1 MPSFLKSAALS
12 LAFVFGTGMLPLAHA
27 ADDVATRVKALDF
40 LLAEQWQYQLK
51 ESPEFATILGDLRY
65 NDRWSDNS
73 LAHARRQRKDTEAF
87 LKRFEA
93 IDTRGFSDTDTLNQ
107 QLMVRQLK
115 DSLRAFD
122 LKLHEMP
129 LDQMSGAHLQLA
141 GFVSSIPFNTT
152 KEYADYLA
160 RLKAV
165 PALLGQVAEVA
176 RQGERDGMMQPKYL
190 LEKVVTQID
199 SIAKPAGADS
209 VFAEPLKH
217 FPDAVAAA
225 DRTRLHDAIIAAID
239 TDVRPAYRK
248 LGQFVAQEYAPHGR
262 GQPGIWNLEN
272 GDALYR
278 FDVEQMTTTA
288 RTPAEIHALGLSEVA
303 RIESEMT
310 TIAKAQGFPDLASFR
325 AALKTNPKTH
335 PVSREDILERYRGF
349 LAGMQPELPKL
360 FGLLPKTK
368 VVVVKD
374 EEFREKEA
382 SAAEY
387 HQGTP
392 DGSRPGQIFVNT
404 GDFAHRSVLTIE
416 STAYHEGI
424 PGHHMQ
430 ISIAQTLPSLPPF
443 RQQAGYNAYV
453 EGWALYAEQ
462 LGKDIGFYKDPLSD
476 YGRLS
481 DELLRADRL
490 VLDTGVHFKHWTR
503 QQMVDF
509 FHAHSSEDEPDVQA
523 ETDRYITWPGQALAY
538 KMGELKILELR
549 ARAKQ
554 ELGGNFD
561 IRVFHDEILDGGAL
575 PLDLLETRVNAWI
588 AASKAGDAADK
599 RVAKPVADP
608 LFDTISALD
617 HTVFDAFNH
626 CDAKGELDRHASYFA
641 PDVEFYHDEGG
652 VTWTRRAMIANTAKN
667 VCGHFRRELVPGS
680 LKVYPIKDFGAIET
694 GVHRF
699 CQFRMDKCEGIADF
713 TIVWRRQGDKWQIT
727 RVLSYGHRSN
737 ELAGS

>member
-1 MPSFLKSAALS
+1 MSHQLLKPLAFS
-12 LAFVFGTGMLPLAHA
+12 LATVLAIGAMQPGHA
-27 ADDVATRVKALDF
+27 ATDDVATRVKALNT

-65 NDRWSDNS
+65 NDRWSDFS
-73 LAHARRQRKDTEAF
+73 LAHINQQRKDTQDF

-93 IDTRGFSDTDTLNQ
+93 IDTSGFSDSDKLNQ

-115 DSLRAFD
+115 DSQRAD
-122 LKLHEMP
+122 ELKLDEMP
-129 LDQMSGAHLQLA
+129 LNQMSGAHLQLA

-152 KEYADYLA
+152 KEYDDYIV

-165 PALLGQVAEVA
+165 PALFGQVIEVA
-176 RQGERDGMMQPKYL
+176 KKGERDGMMQPKYL

-209 VFAEPLKH
+209 AFAEPLKH
-217 FPDAVAAA
+217 FPDAVPEA

-239 TDVRPAYRK
+239 NDVRPAYRK
-248 LGQFVAQEYAPHGR
+248 LGEFVAKDYAPHGR
-262 GQPGIWNLEN
+262 SQPGVWSLKN
-272 GDALYR
+272 GDAIYR
-278 FDVEQMTTTA
+278 FDVEQMTTTTK
-288 RTPAEIHALGLSEVA
+288 TPAEIHALGLSEVA
-303 RIESEMT
+303 RIEGEMT
-310 TIAKAQGFPDLASFR
+310 KIAKAQGFADLATFR
-325 AALKTNPKTH
+325 ASLKANPKTH
-335 PVSREDILERYRGF
+335 PTSREDILERYRGF

-374 EEFREKEA
+374 EAFREKEA

-404 GDFAHRSVLTIE
+404 GDFANRSVLTIE
-416 STAYHEGI
+416 STAYHEGV

-430 ISIAQTLPSLPPF
+430 ISIAQTLPGLPPF
-443 RQQAGYNAYV
+443 RQQAGYTAYV

-462 LGKDIGFYKDPLSD
+462 LGKEIGFYKDPLSD

-509 FHAHSSEDEPDVQA
+509 FHAHSSEDEPNVQA

-549 ARAKQ
+549 ARAKK
-554 ELGGNFD
+554 ELGDKFD
-561 IRVFHDEILDGGAL
+561 IRAFHDEILNGGAL
-575 PLDLLETRVNAWI
+575 PLDMLETRVNAWI
-588 AASKAGDAADK
+588 AASKAGTPAA
-599 RVAKPVADP
+599 
-608 LFDTISALD
+608 
-617 HTVFDAFNH
+617 
-626 CDAKGELDRHASYFA
+626 HAS
-641 PDVEFYHDEGG
+641 
-652 VTWTRRAMIANTAKN
+652 
-667 VCGHFRRELVPGS
+667 
-680 LKVYPIKDFGAIET
+680 
-694 GVHRF
+694 
-699 CQFRMDKCEGIADF
+699 
-713 TIVWRRQGDKWQIT
+713 
-727 RVLSYGHRSN
+727 
-737 ELAGS
+737 